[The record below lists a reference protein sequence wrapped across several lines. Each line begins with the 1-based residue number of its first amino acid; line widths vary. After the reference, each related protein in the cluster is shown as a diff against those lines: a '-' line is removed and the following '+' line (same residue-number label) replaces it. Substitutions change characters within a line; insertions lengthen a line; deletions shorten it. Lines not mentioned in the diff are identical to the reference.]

1 LLPDNDADIPKKRR
15 QHMNAL
21 MKEVYEPSPETV
33 GEFDVDGFLADPEH
47 WTPELATRIA
57 RLDGIGELGAKH
69 WEVIRHVR
77 KQFYSHGSLP
87 VMRLVCRAAGLDR
100 HKAHKL
106 FSSCKGLWRV
116 AGLPNPGEE
125 AKAYM
130 D

>member
-1 LLPDNDADIPKKRR
+1 MTQAALKSTQDLYAEEARWFDPDGFMTDP
-15 QHMNAL
+15 
-21 MKEVYEPSPETV
+21 ETWSPER
-33 GEFDVDGFLADPEH
+33 A
-47 WTPELATRIA
+47 ARIA
-57 RLDGIGELGAKH
+57 RMDGIAELTPKH

-77 KQFYSHGSLP
+77 KQFFNIGSLP
-87 VMRLVCRAAGLDR
+87 VMRLVCRAAGIDR